1 MKWMQIPETLKW
13 HHPWHWNSD
22 NMKHEMILL
31 TCLVG
36 QRLRFSKTR
45 YMHKCSPKVNSNS
58 STPRHHASTA
68 SILAIVAKR
77 YSTTIEGL
85 MLLCAYNSARKRRAR
100 VTARVRIPS
109 ARQQRIAIN
118 GKCDT
123 RIKRMNNSQYTTTT
137 GLSPTAKQRRRQRI
151 ATLRLEQLRAW
162 HNFYQH
168 SNTWVDM
175 DR

>member
-1 MKWMQIPETLKW
+1 
-13 HHPWHWNSD
+13 
-22 NMKHEMILL
+22 MKHEMILL

-45 YMHKCSPKVNSNS
+45 YMHECSPNVNSNS
-58 STPRHHASTA
+58 STPGNHASTA
-68 SILAIVAKR
+68 SILAIVSKR
-77 YSTTIEGL
+77 YSTIVEGR
-85 MLLCAYNSARKRRAR
+85 MLLCAYNSARKRRVR
-100 VTARVRIPS
+100 DTARVRIPN

-123 RIKRMNNSQYTTTT
+123 RIKRRNNSQYTTTT

-162 HNFYQH
+162 HNSYQH
-168 SNTWVDM
+168 SNTWVDV